1 MASWRGSPQE
11 ESFKMSKC
19 QPVKGG
25 GVREEAFQA
34 SGAAEA
40 KAQRR
45 ESTGTT
51 KRARI

>member
-1 MASWRGSPQE
+1 MASWRGSPQD